1 VANTANRFVKETS
14 HHFSGVAMQE
24 RRVVITGMGVIS
36 PLGHSVEELWR
47 NLLAGKSGV
56 GRITRFDAAKFDT
69 QIAAEVKNF
78 NAEDYIEKKEVRR
91 MDTFTH
97 YALAAAHHAMAD
109 SRLLESS
116 IDKDAIGVIVSS
128 GIGGMETFERED
140 RKLFEK
146 GPGRISPFFI
156 PMMISDIA
164 PGYISMK
171 YGLKGP
177 NYSITSACASG
188 SHAIGESF
196 RYIQRGEAEV
206 MVCGGA
212 EATVTPMGVGGF
224 NAMKALSTRNDD
236 PPRASRPFDLERDG
250 FVMGEGA
257 GILVLE
263 SLESATRRDAKVY
276 AEIIGA
282 GYSADA
288 YHITQPAPGGEGA
301 VRAMRLALRNAGI
314 APEKVQYVNAH
325 GTSTEANDK
334 NETLAI
340 AAVFGEHAAR
350 LNISSTKSM
359 IGHLLGASGAVE
371 LIATALTCRDG
382 VIHPTI
388 NQITADPDCFLNYT
402 PNEAVR
408 RDVQVAISN
417 SFGFGGHNV
426 CLVVRKFV
434 QQT

>member
-1 VANTANRFVKETS
+1 
-14 HHFSGVAMQE
+14 
-24 RRVVITGMGVIS
+24 
-36 PLGHSVEELWR
+36 
-47 NLLAGKSGV
+47 
-56 GRITRFDAAKFDT
+56 
-69 QIAAEVKNF
+69 
-78 NAEDYIEKKEVRR
+78 
-91 MDTFTH
+91 
-97 YALAAAHHAMAD
+97 
-109 SRLLESS
+109 
-116 IDKDAIGVIVSS
+116 
-128 GIGGMETFERED
+128 
-140 RKLFEK
+140 
-146 GPGRISPFFI
+146 
-156 PMMISDIA
+156 
-164 PGYISMK
+164 MK
-171 YGLKGP
+171 YGFKGP
-177 NYSITSACASG
+177 NYSITSACASS

-206 MVCGGA
+206 MICGGA
-212 EATVTPMGVGGF
+212 EATITPMGVGGF

-236 PPRASRPFDLERDG
+236 PQRASRPFDLERDG

-263 SLESATRRDAKVY
+263 SLESATRREAKIY
-276 AEIIGA
+276 AEVIGA

-301 VRAMRLALRNAGI
+301 VRAMRLALRSANI

-334 NETLAI
+334 NETQAI
-340 AAVFGEHAAR
+340 AAVFGEHAAK

-382 VIHPTI
+382 VIHPTL

-408 RDVQVAISN
+408 REVQIAISN

-426 CLVVRKFV
+426 CLVIRKFV
-434 QQT
+434 Q

>member
-1 VANTANRFVKETS
+1 M
-14 HHFSGVAMQE
+14 HE

-36 PLGHSVEELWR
+36 PLGHTADEFWQ

-56 GRITRFDAAKFDT
+56 GAITRFDAAKFDT
-69 QIAAEVKNF
+69 KIAAEVKNF
-78 NAEDYIEKKEVRR
+78 NAENYIDKKEARR
-91 MDTFTH
+91 MDAFTH
-97 YALAAAHHAMAD
+97 YALAAAKLAIED
-109 SRLLESS
+109 SRLLESP

-156 PMMISDIA
+156 PMMIADIA
-164 PGYISMK
+164 PGHISMQ
-171 YGLKGP
+171 YGFKGP
-177 NYSITSACASG
+177 NYSIISACASS

-196 RYIQRGEAEV
+196 RYVQRGEAEA
-206 MVCGGA
+206 MICGGA
-212 EATVTPMGVGGF
+212 EATITPMGVGGF

-236 PPRASRPFDLERDG
+236 PQRASRPFDLERDG
-250 FVMGEGA
+250 FIMGEGG

-263 SLESATRRDAKVY
+263 SLENAVRRNAKIY
-276 AEIIGA
+276 AEVIGA

-301 VRAMRLALRNAGI
+301 VRAMRIALKNAGV
-314 APEKVQYVNAH
+314 APEDVQYVNAH
-325 GTSTEANDK
+325 GTSTPANDK
-334 NETLAI
+334 NETQAI
-340 AAVFGEHAAR
+340 ATVFGGHAAK

-371 LIATALTCRDG
+371 MIATALTCRDD
-382 VIHPTI
+382 VVHPTI
-388 NQITADPDCFLNYT
+388 NQIAADPDCFLNYT
-402 PNEAVR
+402 PNETVR
-408 RDVQVAISN
+408 REVNVAISN

-426 CLVVRKFV
+426 CLVVKKFV
-434 QQT
+434 Q

>member
-1 VANTANRFVKETS
+1 
-14 HHFSGVAMQE
+14 MQE

-36 PLGHSVEELWR
+36 PLGHVVEEFWQ

-56 GRITRFDAAKFDT
+56 DRITRFDATNFDT
-69 QIAAEVKNF
+69 KIAAEVKNF

-91 MDTFTH
+91 MDAFTH
-97 YALAAAHHAMAD
+97 YALAAAHHAIAD
-109 SRLLESS
+109 SRLLETQQ

-164 PGYISMK
+164 PGHISMK
-171 YGLKGP
+171 YGFKGP
-177 NYSITSACASG
+177 NYSITSACASS

-196 RYIQRGEAEV
+196 RYVRRGEAEV
-206 MVCGGA
+206 MICGGA
-212 EATVTPMGVGGF
+212 EATITQMGVGGF

-236 PPRASRPFDLERDG
+236 PQRASRPFDLDRDG

-263 SLESATRRDAKVY
+263 ALESAMRRDAKIY
-276 AEIIGA
+276 AEVIGA

-301 VRAMRLALRNAGI
+301 VRAMRVALKSAGI
-314 APEKVQYVNAH
+314 APEDVPYVNAH

-334 NETLAI
+334 NETQAI
-340 AAVFGEHAAR
+340 ATVFGDHAAK

-371 LIATALTCRDG
+371 LIATALACRDDM
-382 VIHPTI
+382 IHPTI

-408 RDVQVAISN
+408 REVLVAISN

-426 CLVVRKFV
+426 CLVVKKFV
-434 QQT
+434 Q